1 MTIKRPDGRSSGGTL
16 RPLACEL
23 TCLHRADGSALW
35 KAGAT
40 HVLAAVHGPLA
51 PRQLS
56 KEDSSK
62 GLVNVLIKSSDNSD
76 AMSLEREWE
85 TFLSQVL
92 MACVNV
98 AQYPRTVIQVVLQ
111 IIQTDGSVLSCALH
125 AAVAALLDAGIQMTS
140 LPVATTC
147 LLSSDGMPMRL
158 DPTTLEEKQSDSSVV
173 VLVNDNLNP
182 DEILACQTMGAS
194 MPLESLL
201 TCLQAASRAS
211 PAVVAFWRLAVEQKT
226 TRQSQTLWSS

>member
-1 MTIKRPDGRSSGGTL
+1 MTMKRPDGRSSGGTL

-56 KEDSSK
+56 KEDSST
-62 GLVNVLIKSSDNSD
+62 GIVNVFIKSSDNND
-76 AMSLEREWE
+76 ATSLEREWE

-92 MACVNV
+92 MACVDV
-98 AQYPRTVIQVVLQ
+98 KQYPRTVIQVVLQ

-125 AAVAALLDAGIQMTS
+125 AAVAALLDAGILMTS

-147 LLSSDGMPMRL
+147 LISNDMPMRL
-158 DPTTLEEKQSDSSVV
+158 DPTTQEENQNGSSVV
-173 VLVNDNLNP
+173 VLVNENVKP
-182 DEILACQTMGAS
+182 DEILACQTMGAP

-226 TRQSQTLWSS
+226 TRQSQTLWSH

>member
-1 MTIKRPDGRSSGGTL
+1 MKRPDGRSSGGTL

-56 KEDSSK
+56 KEDSST
-62 GLVNVLIKSSDNSD
+62 GIVNVLIKSSDNND
-76 AMSLEREWE
+76 ATSLEREWE

-92 MACVNV
+92 MACVDV
-98 AQYPRTVIQVVLQ
+98 KQFPRTVIQVVLQ

-125 AAVAALLDAGIQMTS
+125 AAVASLLDAGILMTS

-147 LLSSDGMPMRL
+147 LISNDMPMRL
-158 DPTTLEEKQSDSSVV
+158 DPTTQEENQNDSSVV
-173 VLVNDNLNP
+173 VLVNENVKP
-182 DEILACQTMGAS
+182 DEILACQTMGAP
-194 MPLESLL
+194 MTLESLL